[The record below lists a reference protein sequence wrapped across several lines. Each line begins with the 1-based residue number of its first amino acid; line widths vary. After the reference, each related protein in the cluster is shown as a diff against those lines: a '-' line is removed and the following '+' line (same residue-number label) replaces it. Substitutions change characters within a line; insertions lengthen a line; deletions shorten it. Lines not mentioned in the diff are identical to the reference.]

1 MSFERVVHED
11 LSKTLPYGLWFYI
24 KPCLRDILL
33 GDSASTEVGE
43 IERRC
48 EKNSYRFCFCFCN
61 ALYLMHNR
69 NKMNFIEFRNRFLSL
84 AYFTTN
90 QVYAT
95 YPEFNRNNLGRWVRQ
110 GYLIRLRQG
119 YYTFPEYREST
130 EFALYF
136 ANKIYKPSYISLH
149 TALSFYGIIPEAVP
163 QISSVTTLKTI
174 TFNNDFG
181 EYSYKNIKP
190 DMMFGYDLREM
201 EGGRRIMFATPEKA
215 LIDLLYLYPFYNTEH
230 DLEELRLDE
239 SYMEDD
245 FNAER
250 LTEFS
255 DRIGSKALSNRIEML
270 RKVHNIK

>member
-1 MSFERVVHED
+1 
-11 LSKTLPYGLWFYI
+11 
-24 KPCLRDILL
+24 
-33 GDSASTEVGE
+33 
-43 IERRC
+43 
-48 EKNSYRFCFCFCN
+48 
-61 ALYLMHNR
+61 MHNR

-90 QVYAT
+90 QVYAS

-119 YYTFPEYREST
+119 YYAFPENREST
-130 EFALYF
+130 DFALYF
-136 ANKIYKPSYISLH
+136 ANIIYKPSYISLH

-163 QISSVTTLKTI
+163 QITSVTTLKTL
-174 TFNNDFG
+174 TFSNDFG

-190 DMMFGYDLREM
+190 NMMFGYDLREM

-215 LIDLLYLYPFYNTEH
+215 LIDLLYLYPFYNTER

-255 DRIGSKALSNRIEML
+255 DRIGSKVLSNRIEML
-270 RKVHNIK
+270 RKVHNL